1 MKVVIDPGHG
11 GSDTGAVGFGLREA
25 DVALQLAELVGEH
38 FGKYEGAVVT
48 FTRNRNT
55 SSSYPAPPAGLR
67 KRIAY
72 ANNTNADLFLSLH
85 CNAGGGSGF
94 ESYIAKGAPART
106 QRIQRAI
113 NDQVLRYLKG
123 YSIGAHGNPAKND
136 SQAARSRIAVLRDT
150 KMSAVL
156 LECLFI
162 DNAKEIKLLCDR
174 QFLDGLAKAIVK
186 GVAAAFGLK
195 EKVNKPKPMYRVMVD
210 GKEAVDTAYESKIN
224 DTVTRAISSQKNE
237 ITIRKIM

>member
-72 ANNTNADLFLSLH
+72 ANNTNANLFLSLH

-106 QRIQRAI
+106 QRIQKAI
-113 NDQVLRYLKG
+113 NDQVLSYLKG
-123 YSIGAHGNPAKND
+123 YNIGPHGQPAKND
-136 SQAARSRIAVLRDT
+136 SQAARSRIAVLQDT

-156 LECLFI
+156 LYYLFI
-162 DNAKEIKLLCDR
+162 DNPKENKLLRDR
-174 QFLDGLAKAIVK
+174 RFLGGLAGAIVK
-186 GVAAAFGLK
+186 GIAVAFGLK
-195 EKVNKPKPMYRVMVD
+195 EKVDKPKPMYRVMVD
-210 GKEAVDTAYESKIN
+210 GKEIVDMSYVNKICALVENAV
-224 DTVTRAISSQKNE
+224 KNNMRE
-237 ITIRKIM
+237 IIIKLI

>member
-72 ANNTNADLFLSLH
+72 ANNTN
-85 CNAGGGSGF
+85 
-94 ESYIAKGAPART
+94 
-106 QRIQRAI
+106 
-113 NDQVLRYLKG
+113 
-123 YSIGAHGNPAKND
+123 GAHGNPAKND